1 MKNKITIGI
10 IGGGIAGLVF
20 ANFLKDNNKF
30 KIKIFEK
37 KKYFTDRPVTGIQ
50 ISNNARRILNKIN
63 FNQLDTKQFSEVHK
77 VNIFQYEDAR
87 KIAELNINQFN
98 SDKEE
103 YISLDRNC
111 LINFLLSELK
121 KKIEVCH
128 EEVVSIQNNTIHYAK
143 KLEEKFDIIIVADG
157 IFSRFENKK
166 WESSLKKI
174 SALAYR
180 GVIRGYDSGRTA
192 NVDLFLGNNKH
203 FVFYPINK
211 SGDFSFTSIFAS
223 NSSSLSNDYSSASS
237 SEELLNISNNANDE
251 IKKIISSASYV
262 YKWPIYHRPTINFGQ
277 DQVFIIGDASH
288 AMPPFHAQGA
298 AQAIEDSF
306 CLAQMFKKNT
316 LDISHFKSIRT
327 SRVEMISSKSYRNL
341 FIYHL
346 SNPFFKIVR
355 NILIKIICKYP
366 MISKF
371 YFGKIY
377 NYKFKN

>member
-10 IGGGIAGLVF
+10 VGGGIAGLVF
-20 ANFLKDNNKF
+20 ANFLKDSSRF

-37 KKYFTDRPVTGIQ
+37 KEFTNNPATGIQ

-63 FNQLDTKQFSEVHK
+63 FNQIDTGQFSEVHK
-77 VNIFQYEDAR
+77 VNIFQYEKKN
-87 KIAELNINQFN
+87 KIAELNINYFN
-98 SDKEE
+98 NDKEE
-103 YISLDRNC
+103 YVSLDRNH
-111 LINFLLSELK
+111 LITFLLSELK
-121 KKIEVCH
+121 KKIEVYH
-128 EEVVSIQNNTIHYAK
+128 EEVISIQNNTIHCSN
-143 KLEEKFDIIIVADG
+143 KLDEKFDVIIVADG
-157 IFSRFENKK
+157 IFSRFANKA
-166 WESSLKKI
+166 WEDSLKKI
-174 SALAYR
+174 NALAYR
-180 GVIRGYDSGRTA
+180 GVIRGYDSGTTK
-192 NVDLFLGNNKH
+192 NVDLFLGNNRH

-223 NSSSLSNDYSSASS
+223 NSNSLSSDYSSASS
-237 SEELLNISNNANDE
+237 SEELLGISSNANDE
-251 IKKIISSASYV
+251 IKKIISSASNV
-262 YKWPIYHRPTINFGQ
+262 YKWPIYHRPTINYGQ

-306 CLAQMFKKNT
+306 CLAQMFEKNI
-316 LDISHFKSIRT
+316 LNISHFKSIRA

-346 SNPFFKIVR
+346 SNSFLKTVR
-355 NILIKIICKYP
+355 NVLIKIICKYS

>member
-10 IGGGIAGLVF
+10 VGGGVAGLVF
-20 ANFLKDNNKF
+20 ANFLKDSSRF

-37 KKYFTDRPVTGIQ
+37 KEFTNNPATGIQ

-63 FNQLDTKQFSEVHK
+63 FNQIDTGKFSEVHK
-77 VNIFQYEDAR
+77 VNIFQYENKN
-87 KIAELNINQFN
+87 KIAELNINYFN
-98 SDKEE
+98 NDKEE
-103 YISLDRNC
+103 YVSLDRNH
-111 LINFLLSELK
+111 LITFLLSELK
-121 KKIEVCH
+121 KKIEVYH
-128 EEVVSIQNNTIHYAK
+128 EEVISIQNNTIHCSN
-143 KLEEKFDIIIVADG
+143 KLDEKFDVIIVADG
-157 IFSRFENKK
+157 IFSRFGNKAWEN
-166 WESSLKKI
+166 SLKKI
-174 SALAYR
+174 NALAYR
-180 GVIRGYDSGRTA
+180 GVIRGYDSGTTK
-192 NVDLFLGNNKH
+192 NVDLFLGNNRH

-223 NSSSLSNDYSSASS
+223 NSNSLSSDYSSASS
-237 SEELLNISNNANDE
+237 SEELLGISSNANDE
-251 IKKIISSASYV
+251 IKKIISSASNV

-306 CLAQMFKKNT
+306 CLAQMFEKNI
-316 LDISHFKSIRT
+316 LNISYFKSIRT

-346 SNPFFKIVR
+346 SNSFLKKVR

-366 MISKF
+366 LISKF

>member
-20 ANFLKDNNKF
+20 ANFLKDSSKF

-37 KKYFTDRPVTGIQ
+37 KEFINRPVTGIQ

-63 FNQLDTKQFSEVHK
+63 FNQIDAGQFSEVHK
-77 VNIFQYEDAR
+77 VNIFQYENKN
-87 KIAELNINQFN
+87 KIAELNINYFN
-98 SDKEE
+98 NDKEE
-103 YISLDRNC
+103 YVSLDRNC
-111 LINFLLSELK
+111 LITFLLSELK
-121 KKIEVCH
+121 EKIEVCY
-128 EEVVSIQNNTIHYAK
+128 EEVISIQNNTIHCAN
-143 KLEEKFDIIIVADG
+143 KLDEKFDVIIVADG
-157 IFSRFENKK
+157 IFSRFGNKV
-166 WESSLKKI
+166 WMSSLKKI
-174 SALAYR
+174 NALAYR
-180 GVIRGYDSGRTA
+180 GVIKGYDSGRNT

-223 NSSSLSNDYSSASS
+223 NSNSLSADYSSASS
-237 SEELLNISNNANDE
+237 SEELLSISNNANDE
-251 IKKIISSASYV
+251 IKKIISSASNV

-288 AMPPFHAQGA
+288 AMPPFQAQGA

-306 CLAQMFKKNT
+306 CLAQMFEKNILNT
-316 LDISHFKSIRT
+316 SHFKSIRA

-346 SNPFFKIVR
+346 SNSFLKIVR

>member
-10 IGGGIAGLVF
+10 VGGGVAGLVF
-20 ANFLKDNNKF
+20 ANFLKDSSRF

-37 KKYFTDRPVTGIQ
+37 KEFTNKPATGIQ

-63 FNQLDTKQFSEVHK
+63 FNQIDTGKFSEVHK
-77 VNIFQYEDAR
+77 VNIFQYENKN
-87 KIAELNINQFN
+87 KIAELNINYFN
-98 SDKEE
+98 NDKEE
-103 YISLDRNC
+103 YVSLDRNL
-111 LINFLLSELK
+111 LITFLLSELK
-121 KKIEVCH
+121 KKIEVYH
-128 EEVVSIQNNTIHYAK
+128 EEVISIQNNTIHCSN
-143 KLEEKFDIIIVADG
+143 KLDEKFDVIIVADG
-157 IFSRFENKK
+157 IFSRFGNKAWEN
-166 WESSLKKI
+166 SLKKI
-174 SALAYR
+174 NALAYR
-180 GVIRGYDSGRTA
+180 GVIRGYDSGTTK
-192 NVDLFLGNNKH
+192 NVDLFLGNNRH

-223 NSSSLSNDYSSASS
+223 NSNSLSSDYSSASS
-237 SEELLNISNNANDE
+237 SEELLGISSNANDE
-251 IKKIISSASYV
+251 IKKIISSASNV

-306 CLAQMFKKNT
+306 CLAQMFEKNI
-316 LDISHFKSIRT
+316 LNISHFKSIRA

-346 SNPFFKIVR
+346 SNSFLKTVR
-355 NILIKIICKYP
+355 NVLIKIICKYP

>member
-10 IGGGIAGLVF
+10 VGGGVAGLVF
-20 ANFLKDNNKF
+20 ANFLKDSSRF

-37 KKYFTDRPVTGIQ
+37 KEFTIKPATGIQ

-63 FNQLDTKQFSEVHK
+63 FNQIDTGKFSEVHK
-77 VNIFQYEDAR
+77 VNIFQYENKN
-87 KIAELNINQFN
+87 KIAELNINYFN
-98 SDKEE
+98 NDKEE
-103 YISLDRNC
+103 YVSLDRNH
-111 LINFLLSELK
+111 LITFLLSELK
-121 KKIEVCH
+121 KKIEVYH
-128 EEVVSIQNNTIHYAK
+128 EEVISIQNNTIHCSN
-143 KLEEKFDIIIVADG
+143 KLDEKFDVIIVADG
-157 IFSRFENKK
+157 IFSRFGNKAWEN
-166 WESSLKKI
+166 SLKKI
-174 SALAYR
+174 NALAYR
-180 GVIRGYDSGRTA
+180 GVIRGYDSGTTK
-192 NVDLFLGNNKH
+192 NVDLFLGNNRH

-223 NSSSLSNDYSSASS
+223 NSNSLSSDYSSASS
-237 SEELLNISNNANDE
+237 SEELLGISSNANDE
-251 IKKIISSASYV
+251 IKKIISSASNV

-306 CLAQMFKKNT
+306 CLAQMFEKNI
-316 LDISHFKSIRT
+316 LNISYFKSIRT

-346 SNPFFKIVR
+346 SNSFLKTVR
-355 NILIKIICKYP
+355 NVLIKIICKYP

>member
-10 IGGGIAGLVF
+10 VGGGVAGLVF
-20 ANFLKDNNKF
+20 ANFLKDSSRF

-37 KKYFTDRPVTGIQ
+37 KEFTIKPATGIQ

-63 FNQLDTKQFSEVHK
+63 FNQIDTGKFSEVHK
-77 VNIFQYEDAR
+77 VNIFQYENKN
-87 KIAELNINQFN
+87 KIAELNINYFN
-98 SDKEE
+98 NDKEE
-103 YISLDRNC
+103 YVSLDRNL
-111 LINFLLSELK
+111 LITFLLSELK
-121 KKIEVCH
+121 KKIEVYH
-128 EEVVSIQNNTIHYAK
+128 EEVISIQNNTIHCSN
-143 KLEEKFDIIIVADG
+143 KLDEKFDVIIVADG
-157 IFSRFENKK
+157 IFSRFANKA
-166 WESSLKKI
+166 WEGSLKKI
-174 SALAYR
+174 NALAYR
-180 GVIRGYDSGRTA
+180 GVIRGYDSGTTK
-192 NVDLFLGNNKH
+192 NVDLFLGNNRH

-223 NSSSLSNDYSSASS
+223 NSNSLSSDYSSASS
-237 SEELLNISNNANDE
+237 SEELLGISSNANDE
-251 IKKIISSASYV
+251 IKKIISSASNV

-306 CLAQMFKKNT
+306 CLAQMFEKNI
-316 LDISHFKSIRT
+316 LNISHFKSIRA

-346 SNPFFKIVR
+346 SNSFLKTVR
-355 NILIKIICKYP
+355 NVLIKIICKYP

>member
-10 IGGGIAGLVF
+10 VGGGVAGLVF
-20 ANFLKDNNKF
+20 ANFLKDSSRF

-37 KKYFTDRPVTGIQ
+37 KEFTIKPATGIQ

-63 FNQLDTKQFSEVHK
+63 FNQIDTGKFSEVHK
-77 VNIFQYEDAR
+77 VNIFQYENKN
-87 KIAELNINQFN
+87 KIAELNINYFN
-98 SDKEE
+98 NDKEE
-103 YISLDRNC
+103 YVSLDRNL
-111 LINFLLSELK
+111 LITFLLSELK
-121 KKIEVCH
+121 KKIEVYH
-128 EEVVSIQNNTIHYAK
+128 EEVISIQNNTIHCSN
-143 KLEEKFDIIIVADG
+143 KLDEKFDVIIVADG
-157 IFSRFENKK
+157 IFSRFANKA
-166 WESSLKKI
+166 WEDSLKKI
-174 SALAYR
+174 NALAYR
-180 GVIRGYDSGRTA
+180 GVIRGYDSGTTK
-192 NVDLFLGNNKH
+192 NVDLFLGNNRH

-223 NSSSLSNDYSSASS
+223 NSNSLSSDYSSASS
-237 SEELLNISNNANDE
+237 SEELLGISNNANDE
-251 IKKIISSASYV
+251 IKKIISSASNV
-262 YKWPIYHRPTINFGQ
+262 YKWPIYHRPTINYGQ

-306 CLAQMFKKNT
+306 CLAQMFEKNI
-316 LDISHFKSIRT
+316 LNISYFKSIRT

-346 SNPFFKIVR
+346 SNSFLKTVR
-355 NILIKIICKYP
+355 NVLIKIICKYP

>member
-10 IGGGIAGLVF
+10 VGGGVAGLVF
-20 ANFLKDNNKF
+20 ANFLKDSSRF

-37 KKYFTDRPVTGIQ
+37 KEFTNKPATGIQ

-63 FNQLDTKQFSEVHK
+63 FNQIDTGKFSEVHK
-77 VNIFQYEDAR
+77 VNIFQYENKN
-87 KIAELNINQFN
+87 KIAELNINYFN
-98 SDKEE
+98 NDKEE
-103 YISLDRNC
+103 YVSLDRNL
-111 LINFLLSELK
+111 LITFLLSELK
-121 KKIEVCH
+121 KKIEVYH
-128 EEVVSIQNNTIHYAK
+128 EEVISIQNNTIHCSN
-143 KLEEKFDIIIVADG
+143 KLDEKFDVIIVADG
-157 IFSRFENKK
+157 IFSRFGNKAWEN
-166 WESSLKKI
+166 SLKKI
-174 SALAYR
+174 NALAYR
-180 GVIRGYDSGRTA
+180 GVIRGYDSGTTK
-192 NVDLFLGNNKH
+192 NVDLFLGNNRH

-223 NSSSLSNDYSSASS
+223 NSNSLSSDYSSASS
-237 SEELLNISNNANDE
+237 SEELLGISNNANDE
-251 IKKIISSASYV
+251 IKKIISSASNV
-262 YKWPIYHRPTINFGQ
+262 YKWPIYHRPTINYGQ

-306 CLAQMFKKNT
+306 CLAQMFEKNI
-316 LDISHFKSIRT
+316 LNISHFKSIRT

-346 SNPFFKIVR
+346 SNSFLKKVR

-366 MISKF
+366 LISKF

>member
-20 ANFLKDNNKF
+20 ANFLKDSSKF

-37 KKYFTDRPVTGIQ
+37 KEFINRPVTGIQ

-63 FNQLDTKQFSEVHK
+63 FNQIDAGQFSEVHK
-77 VNIFQYEDAR
+77 VNIFQYENQK
-87 KIAELNINQFN
+87 KIAELNINYFN
-98 SDKEE
+98 IDKEE
-103 YISLDRNC
+103 YVSLDRNC
-111 LINFLLSELK
+111 LITFLLSELK
-121 KKIEVCH
+121 EKIEVCY
-128 EEVVSIQNNTIHYAK
+128 EEVISIQNNTIHCAN
-143 KLEEKFDIIIVADG
+143 KLDEKFDVIIVADG
-157 IFSRFENKK
+157 IFSRFGNKVWK
-166 WESSLKKI
+166 SSLKKI
-174 SALAYR
+174 NALAYR
-180 GVIRGYDSGRTA
+180 GVIKGYDSGRNT

-223 NSSSLSNDYSSASS
+223 NSNSLSADYSSASS
-237 SEELLNISNNANDE
+237 SEELLSISNNANDE
-251 IKKIISSASYV
+251 IKKIISSASNV

-288 AMPPFHAQGA
+288 AMPPFQAQGA

-306 CLAQMFKKNT
+306 CLAQMFEKNILNT
-316 LDISHFKSIRT
+316 SHFKSIRA

-346 SNPFFKIVR
+346 SNSFLKIVR

>member
-10 IGGGIAGLVF
+10 VGGGVAGLVF
-20 ANFLKDNNKF
+20 ANFLKDSSRF

-37 KKYFTDRPVTGIQ
+37 KEFTIKPATGIQ

-63 FNQLDTKQFSEVHK
+63 FNQIDTGKFSEVHK
-77 VNIFQYEDAR
+77 VNIFQYENKN
-87 KIAELNINQFN
+87 KIAELNINYFN
-98 SDKEE
+98 NDKEE
-103 YISLDRNC
+103 YVSLDRNH
-111 LINFLLSELK
+111 LITFLLSELK
-121 KKIEVCH
+121 KKIEVYH
-128 EEVVSIQNNTIHYAK
+128 EEVISIQNNTIHCSN
-143 KLEEKFDIIIVADG
+143 KLDEKFDVIIVADG
-157 IFSRFENKK
+157 IFSRFGNKAWEN
-166 WESSLKKI
+166 SLKKI
-174 SALAYR
+174 NALAYR
-180 GVIRGYDSGRTA
+180 GVIRGYDSGTTK
-192 NVDLFLGNNKH
+192 NVDLFLGNNRH

-223 NSSSLSNDYSSASS
+223 NSNSLSSDYSSASS
-237 SEELLNISNNANDE
+237 SEELLGISSNANDE
-251 IKKIISSASYV
+251 IKKIISSASNV

-306 CLAQMFKKNT
+306 CLAQMFEKNI
-316 LDISHFKSIRT
+316 LNISYFKSIRT

-346 SNPFFKIVR
+346 SNSFLKKVR

-366 MISKF
+366 LISKF

>member
-10 IGGGIAGLVF
+10 VGGGVAGLVF
-20 ANFLKDNNKF
+20 ANFLKDSSRF

-37 KKYFTDRPVTGIQ
+37 KEFTIKPATGIQ

-63 FNQLDTKQFSEVHK
+63 FNQIDTGKFSEVHK
-77 VNIFQYEDAR
+77 VNIFQYENKN
-87 KIAELNINQFN
+87 KIAELNINYFN
-98 SDKEE
+98 NDKEE
-103 YISLDRNC
+103 YVSLDRNL
-111 LINFLLSELK
+111 LITFLLSELK
-121 KKIEVCH
+121 KKIEVYH
-128 EEVVSIQNNTIHYAK
+128 EEVISIQNNTIHCSN
-143 KLEEKFDIIIVADG
+143 KLDEKFDVIIVADG
-157 IFSRFENKK
+157 IFSRFANKA
-166 WESSLKKI
+166 WEDSLKKI
-174 SALAYR
+174 NALAYR
-180 GVIRGYDSGRTA
+180 GVIRGYDSGTTK
-192 NVDLFLGNNKH
+192 NVDLFLGNNRH

-223 NSSSLSNDYSSASS
+223 NSNSLSSDYSSASS
-237 SEELLNISNNANDE
+237 SEELLGISNNANDE
-251 IKKIISSASYV
+251 IKKIISSASNV
-262 YKWPIYHRPTINFGQ
+262 YKWPIYHRPTINYGQ

-306 CLAQMFKKNT
+306 CLAQMFEKNI
-316 LDISHFKSIRT
+316 LNISHFKSIRT

-346 SNPFFKIVR
+346 SNSFLKKVR

-366 MISKF
+366 LISKF

>member
-10 IGGGIAGLVF
+10 VGGGVAGLVF
-20 ANFLKDNNKF
+20 ANFLKDSSRF

-37 KKYFTDRPVTGIQ
+37 KEFTIKPATGIQ

-63 FNQLDTKQFSEVHK
+63 FNQIDTGKFSEVHK
-77 VNIFQYEDAR
+77 VNIFQYENKN
-87 KIAELNINQFN
+87 KIAELNINYFN
-98 SDKEE
+98 NDKEE
-103 YISLDRNC
+103 YVSLDRNL
-111 LINFLLSELK
+111 LITFLLSELK
-121 KKIEVCH
+121 KKIEVYH
-128 EEVVSIQNNTIHYAK
+128 EEVISIQNNTIHCSN
-143 KLEEKFDIIIVADG
+143 KLDEKFDVIIVADG
-157 IFSRFENKK
+157 IFSRFANKA
-166 WESSLKKI
+166 WEDSLKKI
-174 SALAYR
+174 NALAYR
-180 GVIRGYDSGRTA
+180 GVIRGYDSGTTK
-192 NVDLFLGNNKH
+192 NVDLFLGNNRH

-223 NSSSLSNDYSSASS
+223 NSNSLSSDYSSASS
-237 SEELLNISNNANDE
+237 SEELLGISNNANDE
-251 IKKIISSASYV
+251 IKKIISSASNV
-262 YKWPIYHRPTINFGQ
+262 YKWPIYHRPTINYGQ

-306 CLAQMFKKNT
+306 CLAQMFEKNI
-316 LDISHFKSIRT
+316 LNISHFKSIRA

-346 SNPFFKIVR
+346 SNSFLKTVR
-355 NILIKIICKYP
+355 NVLIKIICKYP

>member
-10 IGGGIAGLVF
+10 VGGGVAGLVF
-20 ANFLKDNNKF
+20 ANFLKDSSRF

-37 KKYFTDRPVTGIQ
+37 KEFTNKPATGIQ

-63 FNQLDTKQFSEVHK
+63 FNQIDTGKFSEVHK
-77 VNIFQYEDAR
+77 VNIFQYENKN
-87 KIAELNINQFN
+87 KIAELNINYFN
-98 SDKEE
+98 NDKEE
-103 YISLDRNC
+103 YVSLDRNH
-111 LINFLLSELK
+111 LITFLLSELK
-121 KKIEVCH
+121 KKIEVYH
-128 EEVVSIQNNTIHYAK
+128 EEVISIQNNTIHCSN
-143 KLEEKFDIIIVADG
+143 KLDEKFDVIIVADG
-157 IFSRFENKK
+157 IFSRFGNKAWEN
-166 WESSLKKI
+166 SLKKI
-174 SALAYR
+174 NALAYR
-180 GVIRGYDSGRTA
+180 GVIRGYDSGTTK
-192 NVDLFLGNNKH
+192 NVDLFLGNNRH

-211 SGDFSFTSIFAS
+211 RGDFSFTSIFAS
-223 NSSSLSNDYSSASS
+223 NSNSLSSDYSSASS
-237 SEELLNISNNANDE
+237 SEELLGISSNANDE
-251 IKKIISSASYV
+251 IKKIISSASNV

-306 CLAQMFKKNT
+306 CLAQMFEKNI
-316 LDISHFKSIRT
+316 LNISHFKSIRT

-346 SNPFFKIVR
+346 SNSFLKTVR
-355 NILIKIICKYP
+355 NVLIKIICKYP

>member
-10 IGGGIAGLVF
+10 VGGGVAGLVF
-20 ANFLKDNNKF
+20 ANFLKDSSRF

-37 KKYFTDRPVTGIQ
+37 KEFTIKPATGIQ

-63 FNQLDTKQFSEVHK
+63 FNQIDTGKFSEVHK
-77 VNIFQYEDAR
+77 VNIFQYENKN
-87 KIAELNINQFN
+87 KIAELNINYFN
-98 SDKEE
+98 NDKEE
-103 YISLDRNC
+103 YVSLDRNH
-111 LINFLLSELK
+111 LITFLLSELK
-121 KKIEVCH
+121 KKIEVYH
-128 EEVVSIQNNTIHYAK
+128 EEVISIQNNTIHCSN
-143 KLEEKFDIIIVADG
+143 KLDEKFDVIIVADG
-157 IFSRFENKK
+157 IFSRFANKA
-166 WESSLKKI
+166 WEDSLKKI
-174 SALAYR
+174 NALAYR
-180 GVIRGYDSGRTA
+180 GVIRGYDSGTTK
-192 NVDLFLGNNKH
+192 NVDLFLGNNRH

-223 NSSSLSNDYSSASS
+223 NSNSLSSDYSSASS
-237 SEELLNISNNANDE
+237 SEELLGISSNANDE
-251 IKKIISSASYV
+251 IKKIISSASNV
-262 YKWPIYHRPTINFGQ
+262 YKWPIYHRPTINYGQ

-306 CLAQMFKKNT
+306 CLAQMFEKNI
-316 LDISHFKSIRT
+316 LNISYFKSIRT

-346 SNPFFKIVR
+346 SNSFLKKVR

-366 MISKF
+366 LISKF

>member
-20 ANFLKDNNKF
+20 ANFLKDSSKF

-37 KKYFTDRPVTGIQ
+37 KEFINRPVTGIQ

-63 FNQLDTKQFSEVHK
+63 FNQIDAGQFSEVHK
-77 VNIFQYEDAR
+77 VNIFQYENKN
-87 KIAELNINQFN
+87 KIAELNINYFN
-98 SDKEE
+98 NDKEE
-103 YISLDRNC
+103 YVSLDRNY
-111 LINFLLSELK
+111 LITFLLSELK
-121 KKIEVCH
+121 EKIEVCY
-128 EEVVSIQNNTIHYAK
+128 EEVISIQNNTIHCAN
-143 KLEEKFDIIIVADG
+143 KLDEKFDVIIVADG
-157 IFSRFENKK
+157 IFSRFGNKV
-166 WESSLKKI
+166 WMSSLKKI
-174 SALAYR
+174 NALAYR
-180 GVIRGYDSGRTA
+180 GVIKGYDSGRNT

-223 NSSSLSNDYSSASS
+223 NSNSLSADYSSASS
-237 SEELLNISNNANDE
+237 SEELLSISNNANDE
-251 IKKIISSASYV
+251 IKKIISSASNV

-288 AMPPFHAQGA
+288 AMPPFQAQGA

-306 CLAQMFKKNT
+306 CLAQMFEKNILNT
-316 LDISHFKSIRT
+316 SHFKSIRA

-346 SNPFFKIVR
+346 SNSFLKIVR